1 MSVFDVR
8 EMLDMAI
15 RDEESGE
22 AFYAALAETA
32 KDQALRERFL
42 AIAAQEKYHAAR
54 FRTMLK
60 ELGDY
65 RPVKQSYDGEYEEYM
80 RAMLSAR
87 AFSTPEE
94 AAREARKMG
103 AAQPADAV
111 NMAIRM
117 ESDTLLF
124 YTEIRR
130 FVETKLVSIVDDIV
144 REEKEHVY
152 ELTAIKKTL

>member
-22 AFYAALAETA
+22 AFYAALAECA
-32 KDQALRERFL
+32 KEQAAREKFL

-65 RPVKQSYDGEYEEYM
+65 RPPKQSYDGEYEEYM
-80 RAMLSAR
+80 GAMLAAR
-87 AFSTPEE
+87 AFSTPDE

-103 AAQPADAV
+103 AAVDAV
-111 NMAIRM
+111 NTAIRM

-124 YTEIRR
+124 YMEVRR
-130 FVETKLVSIVDDIV
+130 FVDTKLVSVVDAIVN
-144 REEKEHVY
+144 EEKEHVY
-152 ELTAIKKTL
+152 ELTQLKKSL